1 MSEKLWV
8 NCLVEEKRECREWSK
23 LQTAVLRAYKRGE
36 LNGIEYRM
44 AKLKLADELDRIERK
59 YRTDLGE
66 ENERSDTSKVD

>member
-1 MSEKLWV
+1 MLWINV
-8 NCLVEEKRECREWSK
+8 SKEEKREVREWAR

-59 YRTDLGE
+59 YDT
-66 ENERSDTSKVD
+66 ER

>member
-1 MSEKLWV
+1 MLWI
-8 NCLVEEKRECREWSK
+8 NASKEEKREVREWAR

-59 YRTDLGE
+59 YDTD
-66 ENERSDTSKVD
+66 R

>member
-1 MSEKLWV
+1 MLWI
-8 NCLVEEKRECREWSK
+8 NASKEEKREVREWAR

-59 YRTDLGE
+59 YDGQM
-66 ENERSDTSKVD
+66 

>member
-1 MSEKLWV
+1 MLWI
-8 NCLVEEKRECREWSK
+8 NASKEEKREVREWAR

-59 YRTDLGE
+59 YDELYTD
-66 ENERSDTSKVD
+66 

>member
-1 MSEKLWV
+1 MLWI
-8 NCLVEEKRECREWSK
+8 NASKEEKRECREWAR

-59 YRTDLGE
+59 YDELYTNCMDQ
-66 ENERSDTSKVD
+66 